1 MLYMFVYMLYV
12 LCLFIFICVFTYLCL
27 YVIAHQS
34 YTHRDTCRHVELLN
48 TLPQHGLQCSM
59 SSVHMLE
66 FTWQEV
72 DSLPVLPSEPK

>member
-1 MLYMFVYMLYV
+1 M
-12 LCLFIFICVFTYLCL
+12 FIFIYVFIYLCL

-34 YTHRDTCRHVELLN
+34 YTQRDTCRHVELLN
-48 TLPQHGLQCSM
+48 TLPQHSLQFSM
-59 SSVHMLE
+59 LSVHMFE